1 MGCSSS
7 DSEPRGPIPARKTLL
22 ATGAILLGAWL
33 VLVTVLTSPAS
44 RALGRTISE
53 WVARAETGEVLDA
66 AVTIES
72 VEKLPETLVGRA
84 AELAWRSPDRLRLS
98 AEIEG
103 EPVIA
108 TRVGDEVW
116 IHLPGKRFAVVGDNE
131 TPRFT
136 GDPASVEPVAL
147 PEFRLPLSAAK
158 LRWLPLLLRV
168 ETGADEKLRI
178 LPSRLGKWLAG
189 LPDFGAVFEPLE
201 KGGAR
206 VSVFAPDGKS
216 ARLRFDRFAFSKAG
230 EGDDDF
236 ALEAGAGETV
246 ERVALSHLKRCAEVL
261 AAQLGAKTPALPP
274 GNGKR
279 EIVAAAGGGRLELR
293 DGVRVLFLSGTPE
306 EMGRQQG
313 ELLRDEVRSVVDRML
328 YGIGVGSSFSKGRW
342 FFGEIEEAQKRI
354 EPFVSESHLREMDA
368 LADAAGLH
376 RQEARLANF
385 FPELFH
391 CSGFALLGGATG
403 DGRLYHG
410 RILDYIRGA
419 GLEDNAV
426 VIVNRPDEGNAWVNV
441 SYAGFTGSVTAM
453 NEKHLAIGEMGGRG
467 EGNWDGKPMAQLVRE
482 VMERCETL
490 EEAVELMRR
499 GPRTCE
505 YYYVI
510 SD

>member
-1 MGCSSS
+1 MPGMGCSSS

-342 FFGEIEEAQKRI
+342 FSAKSRRRRNGSSPSFPNRI
-354 EPFVSESHLREMDA
+354 SARWTRSPTRPACTGRRRGWRIFSRSCSTVPVSRCS
-368 LADAAGLH
+368 AA
-376 RQEARLANF
+376 RR
-385 FPELFH
+385 
-391 CSGFALLGGATG
+391 ATG
-403 DGRLYHG
+403 GS
-410 RILDYIRGA
+410 ITVAFSTTSGA
-419 GLEDNAV
+419 RD
-426 VIVNRPDEGNAWVNV
+426 W
-441 SYAGFTGSVTAM
+441 
-453 NEKHLAIGEMGGRG
+453 
-467 EGNWDGKPMAQLVRE
+467 
-482 VMERCETL
+482 
-490 EEAVELMRR
+490 
-499 GPRTCE
+499 RTTR
-505 YYYVI
+505 
-510 SD
+510 SSS